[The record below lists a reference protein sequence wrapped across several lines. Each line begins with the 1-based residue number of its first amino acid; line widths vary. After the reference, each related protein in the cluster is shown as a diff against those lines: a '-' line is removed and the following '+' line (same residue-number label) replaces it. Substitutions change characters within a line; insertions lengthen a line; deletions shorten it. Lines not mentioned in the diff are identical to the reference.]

1 MSHGAALR
9 EYQEFYSDDCI
20 NILSK
25 HLRWEMN
32 RRGADVWDL
41 KQQWSKYLALR
52 SESIEYLKSIGEWRS
67 TTSTGERVRPPEIH
81 DICEI

>member
-1 MSHGAALR
+1 MSHLAALR

-25 HLRWEMN
+25 HLRREMN

-52 SESIEYLKSIGEWRS
+52 SESIEYLKSINEWQS
-67 TTSTGERVRPPEIH
+67 TEPTERVRLMRVDDMIEI
-81 DICEI
+81 